1 MTLVAYLL
9 GARVI
14 EKHFT
19 LNRANKGTDNAF
31 SLEPQGFKKMIRDIE
46 RAQISLGDGIKKS
59 YESEKEPLRKMATS
73 IRAAK
78 NLPNGHILTEE
89 DIIFRAPDD
98 GLAPYE
104 LYDLIGKK
112 LKTLSFT
119 RS

>member
-1 MTLVAYLL
+1 
-9 GARVI
+9 
-14 EKHFT
+14 
-19 LNRANKGTDNAF
+19 
-31 SLEPQGFKKMIRDIE
+31 
-46 RAQISLGDGIKKS
+46 
-59 YESEKEPLRKMATS
+59 MATS

-112 LKTLSFT
+112 IKNSIIYEELITLENLD
-119 RS
+119 